1 MNITTSSDKRPE
13 RLDDDV
19 AAEPREYSSPACS
32 MHEFDLAGERSS
44 RRIDSASRIIA
55 ASPAIIYRAHLDPQ
69 ALISWLP
76 PQGMKA
82 RIERF
87 EARLGGR
94 YRMVLTH
101 EQPSRAAQ
109 GKTTDAA
116 DVVEGRFVAL
126 ARDELVSQLVKF
138 ESDDPAFAGDMKI
151 TWTLTA
157 VPAGT
162 EVTVRCENV
171 PTGIRPEDHAAG
183 LASSLENL
191 AAYCE

>member
-1 MNITTSSDKRPE
+1 MNITTSNDKRPE
-13 RLDDDV
+13 PPGDDEDV
-19 AAEPREYSSPACS
+19 EPREYSSPACS
-32 MHEFDLAGERSS
+32 MHEFDLAGERSG
-44 RRIDSASRIIA
+44 RRVDTASRIIA
-55 ASPAIIYRAHLDPQ
+55 ASPAAIYRAHMDPQ

-76 PQGMKA
+76 PEGMTG
-82 RIERF
+82 RIDWF
-87 EARLGGR
+87 EPRVGGR
-94 YRMVLTH
+94 YRMVLTY
-101 EQPSRAAQ
+101 EQPSQAAQ
-109 GKTTDAA
+109 GKTTDDEDA
-116 DVVEGRFVAL
+116 VEGRFVEIVQ
-126 ARDELVSQLVKF
+126 DQLIAQVVKF

-151 TWTLTA
+151 TWTFAA